1 MKDRPD
7 DVVRLER
14 VRKRI
19 TGSFRNQPLDVSDSQ
34 RRIAMQTARRKV
46 VVAGLALS
54 VLSAYACGAAYRRPI
69 TRLNDASAVVIA
81 TSRVYFSELNRVERD
96 ALIEKLSAEKKR
108 IDLVTIRKAQPFSE
122 RQIQER
128 LDALDAL
135 AQYGNLLAKLE
146 SSDAPT
152 QIHTEFKGLADALK
166 TLETLMGA

>member
-1 MKDRPD
+1 
-7 DVVRLER
+7 
-14 VRKRI
+14 
-19 TGSFRNQPLDVSDSQ
+19 
-34 RRIAMQTARRKV
+34 MQTARRKV

-54 VLSAYACGAAYRRPI
+54 VLSAYARGAAYRRPI